1 MKNLEKSRFTAEE
14 IAMVLYSV
22 GNIFNVSINKA
33 GNIKLEWKI
42 PFETDVYY
50 YGHGTKYY
58 QIYRPANGKII
69 MRGMTRTPN
78 GGIRNVYPLN
88 MPRTKKTVVTEYSTW
103 TYQAYNIEDS
113 YFNTME
119 NAMEY
124 FENYLQ
130 KYHSERVEKILAA

>member
-42 PFETDVYY
+42 PFETEVYY
-50 YGHGTKYY
+50 FGRSIKYY
-58 QIYRPANGKII
+58 TIYKADNGKVI
-69 MRGMTRTPN
+69 MRGMTRTSH
-78 GGIRNVYPLN
+78 GRIKNVYPLN
-88 MPRTKKTVVTEYSTW
+88 MPRKKTTVVTEYSTW